1 MGPGF
6 VDHDPR
12 SPAGVSCRRILDG
25 IYITTAFQF
34 LVCCNRS
41 MSYKLPLHWMS
52 QQALPS
58 ARMPFGC
65 ACLQAL
71 NFAHGMSSWVDRFP
85 LTISP
90 SRGCATARRKA
101 SARYAD
107 LDSRLGTESLV
118 QEDSITEEGN
128 LVHPAVRCICPF
140 IVPARADCFCSYPSH
155 EGSIARHT
163 TLDSRGDIDLCWSCA
178 FDVAKH

>member
-1 MGPGF
+1 MAYTLRL
-6 VDHDPR
+6 R
-12 SPAGVSCRRILDG
+12 SDSLSS
-25 IYITTAFQF
+25 
-34 LVCCNRS
+34 VCCNRS
-41 MSYKLPLHWMS
+41 MSHKLHLHWMS

-65 ACLQAL
+65 TCLPAL
-71 NFAHGMSSWVDRFP
+71 NFAHGISSWVDRFP

-90 SRGCATARRKA
+90 GRGCATGQTQGLSWVCR
-101 SARYAD
+101 
-107 LDSRLGTESLV
+107 SRFAPRNGESGPRG
-118 QEDSITEEGN
+118 QHQGGGKFGSPRSEIG
-128 LVHPAVRCICPF
+128 ICPF

-163 TLDSRGDIDLCWSCA
+163 TLDSRGDIDLYWSWA